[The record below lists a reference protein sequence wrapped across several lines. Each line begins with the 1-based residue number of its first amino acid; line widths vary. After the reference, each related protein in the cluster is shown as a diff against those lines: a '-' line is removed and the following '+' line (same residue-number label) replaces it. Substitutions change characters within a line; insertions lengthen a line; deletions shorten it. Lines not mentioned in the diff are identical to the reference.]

1 LPQKSKEYRISE
13 RMVADSEVI
22 QFWSYFLLA
31 NDPRAIAAS
40 SLSGS
45 GSGIAT
51 APDRRCGLGFSGVR
65 TGASGSPET
74 GGSPLGSEIVRTTP
88 LV

>member
-1 LPQKSKEYRISE
+1 
-13 RMVADSEVI
+13 MVADAEVTP
-22 QFWSYFLLA
+22 FWSYFLFA
-31 NDPRAIAAS
+31 TDPGSIDAR

-45 GSGIAT
+45 GSGMAT

-65 TGASGSPET
+65 TGASGSPEI
-74 GGSPLGSEIVRTTP
+74 GGSPLGSGIARATP